1 MMKNIVPFMAGTAIG
16 LGIWA
21 YTQNKKDVKKMF
33 KKMAD
38 ETESMMKQLKE
49 LTKKA

>member
-1 MMKNIVPFMAGTAIG
+1 MKKIIPFMAGTAVG

-33 KKMAD
+33 EKMAD
-38 ETESMMKQLKE
+38 ETEAMMKQLKE
-49 LTKKA
+49 LTKK